1 MNVKTI
7 IESILKNE
15 REVKALKSP
24 DHIFIT
30 NGPLDLFKM
39 LYSLIDV
46 FKKENYRVKY
56 IMEQFLYLCKECI
69 LQYLMGVDCVV
80 SRCDLDID
88 KEFLLAV
95 ANNSIKI
102 NSQFED
108 LLDEIK
114 FMKILTDKEVEDA
127 SGSREISSSLTI
139 ISNSSISR
147 FVQDLSDA
155 LMDEFEDH
163 FLTLDISNILEITFQ
178 TYGSFMSFMHISIQK
193 KCWNE
198 ILKATLFLYIKSL
211 LTTAH
216 KKVKKIDDLTSKLRN
231 DREIL
236 LQNYIK
242 LIGENLTNE
251 TLRILDDFLDF
262 LDVSPMMISISCTK
276 LREFNGP
283 SFTLNT
289 AKALINL
296 RCDLNKEEKNE
307 AIDSCKDVFIN
318 FSKNPESLHNLKSS
332 GFFENL
338 EQEIENQVKLEKLQ
352 EESEKGLDE
361 VMEPSNSKDRRKTFK
376 NLSDF
381 LNIGV
386 DVSDFE
392 DEEDKKE
399 EMTDFPKF
407 NFKSSSEKS
416 VDTDVITQ
424 GTMKKKTYSV

>member
-46 FKKENYRVKY
+46 FKKEYYRVKY

-262 LDVSPMMISISCTK
+262 LDVSPMMISVSCTK

-296 RCDLNKEEKNE
+296 RCDLSKEEKNE

>member
-262 LDVSPMMISISCTK
+262 LDVSPMMISVSCTK

-296 RCDLNKEEKNE
+296 RCDLSKEEKNE

-392 DEEDKKE
+392 EEEDKKE